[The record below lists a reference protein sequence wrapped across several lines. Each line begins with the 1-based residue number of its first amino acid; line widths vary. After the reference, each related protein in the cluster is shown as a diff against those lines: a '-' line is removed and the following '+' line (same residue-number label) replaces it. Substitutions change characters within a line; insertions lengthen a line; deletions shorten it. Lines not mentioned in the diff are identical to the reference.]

1 MDTRKEFGKWGEE
14 TAVDYLIERG
24 YRILDRNV
32 YSRRGEIDIIAEIMD
47 QGSKITVFVEVKTRS
62 SRTFGYP
69 EEAVNDQ
76 KKEHIL
82 SSAASYLQKHPQ
94 RSDHWRVDVISV
106 ERHVSRQKTEINH
119 FKNVFS

>member
-1 MDTRKEFGKWGEE
+1 MDTRKEFGKWGEDR
-14 TAVDYLIERG
+14 AVDYLIERG

-47 QGSKITVFVEVKTRS
+47 QGSKITVFIEVKTRS
-62 SRTFGYP
+62 SRAFGYP

-82 SSAASYLQKHPQ
+82 SSAASYLQKHPR

-106 ERHVSRQKTEINH
+106 ERHASRQKTEINH